1 MANSSTQTKI
11 RSRILLVSASHNKN
25 LANYPFAGVRY
36 RDIRTFA
43 ANNILQHWG
52 NDGQECS
59 TTQRYP
65 TTTRYQDN
73 DIFVMG
79 LLAHSEQ
86 CDMSASPL
94 WPLVLYF
101 ASIVVLVIAILVL
114 SSLLGERSPQR
125 RATVEPFESG
135 VVHIGSAQSPTSIE
149 YFLVAMFFVIF
160 DLETVFIFA
169 WAVAFKPL
177 GLFGYIA
184 ISVFILV
191 LVVALVYEWRS
202 GALDWGRKSRLPPP
216 SLQPPI
222 NPPINPPKGYAL
234 QPAQD

>member
-1 MANSSTQTKI
+1 VANESTQTKI
-11 RSRILLVSASHNKN
+11 ESRILLASASHDKN
-25 LANYPFAGVRY
+25 LANHPFSGVGY
-36 RDIRTFA
+36 FDIRTLT
-43 ANNILQHWG
+43 ANTILQLWG
-52 NDGQECS
+52 NDGHECS
-59 TTQRYP
+59 ATQRYP
-65 TTTRYQDN
+65 TTTCHQDD

-79 LLAHSEQ
+79 LYVHSDR

-101 ASIVVLVIAILVL
+101 ASIVALVIAILVL

-125 RATVEPFESG
+125 RATIEPFESG

-169 WAVAFKPL
+169 WAVAFEPL

-202 GALDWGRKSRLPPP
+202 GALDWGRKSRLQKTG
-216 SLQPPI
+216 LQPPT
-222 NPPINPPKGYAL
+222 NSPINPPKGYAL